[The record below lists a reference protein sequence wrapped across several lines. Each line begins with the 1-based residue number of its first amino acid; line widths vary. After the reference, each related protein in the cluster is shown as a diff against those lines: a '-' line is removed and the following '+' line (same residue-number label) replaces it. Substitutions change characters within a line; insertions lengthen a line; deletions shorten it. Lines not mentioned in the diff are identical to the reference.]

1 MFKGK
6 WLSCTWA
13 LAIAGAMSLSACG
26 GGGGGGGGGGTG
38 TVNASLTDAPSG
50 TYKNVFVTVEK
61 VRLNQSADANGN
73 GSGWIDITLSTPE
86 QIDLLSLQNGVFKAL
101 GSVDVPA
108 GTYNQARLVLA
119 PNTNQNPNANYV
131 VLASD
136 NSQHALT
143 TPSGQQSGTKINVS
157 MNVGNA
163 QTVDLLIDFDADK
176 SVVIAGNSG
185 QYVLKPVLRAIP
197 KLANGVKGKVD
208 LTTVASGQ
216 VATVSLQ
223 DSKGVVI
230 RSTTPDSTGAF
241 VLSQVPAGTYD
252 VVVTSPGKESVV
264 ITDVPVTSDNQID
277 LNATADNTIKLVTST
292 TANVTGMITNTTFN
306 SDTFVGI
313 TQTLPSGNVFTAA
326 SDQVML
332 SGGTTATGTSPATPD
347 SGNYSFTLPQ
357 GPTQVGPYASGGST
371 PITYMDNTTYTSKYT
386 VTANSS
392 PTVSGTTSKSVNVD
406 LTPTG
411 TNTTGDAVAD
421 FVFN

>member
-6 WLSCTWA
+6 WLVCAWA
-13 LAIAGAMSLSACG
+13 LAIAGALSLSACG
-26 GGGGGGGGGGTG
+26 GGGSGGGTG

-61 VRLNQSADANGN
+61 VRLNQNADANGN
-73 GSGWIDITLSTPE
+73 GSGWIDIALPTPE

-108 GTYNQARLVLA
+108 GTYNQARLVLSA
-119 PNTNQNPNANYV
+119 NTPQSPNANYV
-131 VLASD
+131 VLSSD

-157 MNVGNA
+157 MSVGNA

-208 LTTVASGQ
+208 LTTVTTGQ

-223 DSKGVVI
+223 DSSGVLV
-230 RSTTPDSTGAF
+230 RSTNPDPSTGAF
-241 VLSQVPAGTYD
+241 VLSPVAPGTYD
-252 VVVTSPGKESVV
+252 LVVTSGGKETVV
-264 ITDVPVTSDNQID
+264 VTDVPVTSDNLLD
-277 LNATADNTIKLVTST
+277 LNATADNTFKLTSST
-292 TANVTGMITNTTFN
+292 TAKVTGTITNTTFN

-313 TQTLPSGNVFTAA
+313 TQTLPSGHAFTAA

-332 SGGTTATGTSPATPD
+332 SGGSGTTPD
-347 SGNYSFTLPQ
+347 SGGYSFTLPQ
-357 GPTQVGPYASGGST
+357 GPTQVGPYSSGST
-371 PITYMDNTTYTSKYT
+371 PITYVGNTTYTSKYT

-392 PTVSGTTSKSVNVD
+392 PTVSGTTIMSKDVD
-406 LTPTG
+406 LTPSG

-421 FVFN
+421 FAFN